1 MTSGGLELMLYEFNR
16 ALLSRDNIEVDH
28 AFLIG
33 EADYDDFVQH
43 ANVCQVGEIFV
54 ERDVGVHLFPMKVPS
69 VDRLQP
75 DRNSNEAM
83 ARFEPQFTELME
95 RRRPDVFHTH
105 MTKSTVELLA
115 IRIAKSYNIPIVM
128 EHVQG
133 PFKDEPQR
141 HEILQIGASIADCV
155 TAISSHAA
163 SAITARDVDHIH
175 VCLDAEA
182 WTQELVSEREK
193 EEWWEELQIDKES
206 FLFTYPTR
214 IHPRKN
220 PGLLI
225 QALDLLLIRGLE
237 DTPHVIIVGQTRAR
251 FADFI
256 AQLEAMVRDFGL
268 EDRVHFVDEVSR
280 ERVRALLSISKSVV
294 YPSFNEGCGRSHLE
308 GMLMGCCPIVSDD
321 GGLMEHV
328 KHEENGLAFKCNS
341 ASDLADMMAR
351 ALMNEGLRQRLIKAG
366 ESIRSE
372 LSLADYTDKHIEIY
386 QSLVAKSL
394 EGELQ
399 RRC

>member
-1 MTSGGLELMLYEFNR
+1 M
-16 ALLSRDNIEVDH
+16 
-28 AFLIG
+28 
-33 EADYDDFVQH
+33 
-43 ANVCQVGEIFV
+43 
-54 ERDVGVHLFPMKVPS
+54 
-69 VDRLQP
+69 
-75 DRNSNEAM
+75 
-83 ARFEPQFTELME
+83 
-95 RRRPDVFHTH
+95 
-105 MTKSTVELLA
+105 
-115 IRIAKSYNIPIVM
+115 
-128 EHVQG
+128 
-133 PFKDEPQR
+133 
-141 HEILQIGASIADCV
+141 
-155 TAISSHAA
+155 
-163 SAITARDVDHIH
+163 
-175 VCLDAEA
+175 
-182 WTQELVSEREK
+182 SEREK

-256 AQLEAMVRDFGL
+256 AQLEAVVRDFGL

-328 KHEENGLAFKCNS
+328 KHEGNGLAFKCNS

-351 ALMNEGLRQRLIKAG
+351 VLMNEGLRQRLIKAG